1 MVPLGSSVF
10 DDVFDDAADDLEE
23 AAAKVLPDEAIG
35 EDVFKAEAANA
46 EAIAAG
52 AKASAGEIAEAKAA
66 STRVEEAEKVLA
78 SAKNTVESASEREA
92 REATSLRRAK
102 FAAGI
107 AVVLGAG
114 IFEYLG
120 LFQKRRCLEAW
131 FAKYGPVFR
140 AATPDELRAIVAA
153 QTREGVPTAIDASKE
168 VLKCDDMDP
177 LPGVLGDLA
186 KGASGFM
193 GDVMRQLGSLL
204 PPLPTWVWETL
215 AAAVAVALGAAVW
228 LRLRRTPAISAGS

>member
-1 MVPLGSSVF
+1 M
-10 DDVFDDAADDLEE
+10 EE
-23 AAAKVLPDEAIG
+23 AAERVLPEGEIGVDAIAR
-35 EDVFKAEAANA
+35 DAEIEKVAAAAAGDTAAAADARGAAKIANA
-46 EAIAAG
+46 
-52 AKASAGEIAEAKAA
+52 K
-66 STRVEEAEKVLA
+66 KVLA
-78 SAKNTVESASEREA
+78 EAENTVESAPAREA

-120 LFQKRRCLEAW
+120 LFQKRRCIEAW